1 MLRLSNH
8 HAKTPNQAGKG
19 QDRPE
24 GAAPETQGRLA
35 GTGRKG
41 AGEEAPEE
49 GLAEAKNGETMNNLE
64 WIAFVAIMAVGY
76 GVYRLEL
83 ILLRIEA
90 LLKRQVG

>member
-1 MLRLSNH
+1 
-8 HAKTPNQAGKG
+8 
-19 QDRPE
+19 
-24 GAAPETQGRLA
+24 
-35 GTGRKG
+35 
-41 AGEEAPEE
+41 
-49 GLAEAKNGETMNNLE
+49 MNNLE